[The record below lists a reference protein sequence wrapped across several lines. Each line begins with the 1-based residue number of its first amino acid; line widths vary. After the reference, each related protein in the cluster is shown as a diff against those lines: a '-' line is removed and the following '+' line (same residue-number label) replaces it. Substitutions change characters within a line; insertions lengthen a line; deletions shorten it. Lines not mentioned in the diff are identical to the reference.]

1 MIIKQQ
7 TLILIGK
14 PLKNYS
20 IYYDIENKE
29 IFEERDG
36 FRFMIAGK
44 NEHYSLLRKLVAI
57 TQKYQRRKANK

>member
-1 MIIKQQ
+1 MITKQQ
-7 TLILIGK
+7 NLLLIGR

-29 IFEERDG
+29 IFEEREG
-36 FRFMIAGK
+36 VRFMIAGK

-57 TQKYQRRKANK
+57 TQRYHRRKYA